1 MSDKIIKDKMIE
13 TLGNSILNQ
22 LNLNG
27 IIEAAKNYSIQLA
40 HKQLEEMSDEDKD
53 QLIEHIEKANAEVE
67 ANESASDGAEVET
80 AETEVVAG

>member
-27 IIEAAKNYSIQLA
+27 VIEAAKNYSLQLA
-40 HKQLEEMSDEDKD
+40 NKQLEEMSDEDKEK
-53 QLIEHIEKANAEVE
+53 LIEHIEKADEEVQANIAKAE
-67 ANESASDGAEVET
+67 A

>member
-13 TLGNSILNQ
+13 TLANSILNQ

-27 IIEAAKNYSIQLA
+27 VIEAAKNYSLQLA
-40 HKQLEEMSDEDKD
+40 DKQLEQMSDEDKEK
-53 QLIEHIEKANAEVE
+53 LIEHIEKADAEMA
-67 ANESASDGAEVET
+67 ANESEAET

>member
-27 IIEAAKNYSIQLA
+27 VIEAAKNYSLQLA
-40 HKQLEEMSDEDKD
+40 NKQLEEMSDEDKEK
-53 QLIEHIEKANAEVE
+53 LIEHIEKADAEMV
-67 ANESASDGAEVET
+67 ANQAKAET

>member
-27 IIEAAKNYSIQLA
+27 VIEAAKNYSLQLA
-40 HKQLEEMSDEDKD
+40 NKQLEEMSDEDKEK
-53 QLIEHIEKANAEVE
+53 LIEHIEKADAEV
-67 ANESASDGAEVET
+67 ASN
-80 AETEVVAG
+80 EVVAG

>member
-27 IIEAAKNYSIQLA
+27 VIEAAKSYSIQLA
-40 HKQLEEMSDEDKD
+40 NKQLEEMSDEDKEK
-53 QLIEHIEKANAEVE
+53 LIQHIEKADSEIASNQAQAKDVE
-67 ANESASDGAEVET
+67 PEA
-80 AETEVVAG
+80 VAG

>member
-27 IIEAAKNYSIQLA
+27 VIEAAKNYSLQLA
-40 HKQLEEMSDEDKD
+40 NKQLEEMSDEDKEK
-53 QLIEHIEKANAEVE
+53 LIEHIEKADEELQANIAKAE
-67 ANESASDGAEVET
+67 A